1 MFQKPQHIIHMLYHN
16 IYGRTPSLAVEEQ
29 NTFYLTKSV
38 LILFNNVDC
47 WYKKRNVCDHLQ
59 FCNIQKM
66 LQETSDIASGFWP
79 PGVPLGQQIGGGGS
93 GELLLAGHHLQK
105 KERQIKNM
113 SVLVFTS
120 NFAYLGT
127 GLALCTACFLCS
139 ATFTSAH
146 SVSNGHEVRTSP
158 PATPLDICLPALS
171 PWSPPPSL
179 PSPFS
184 SPGNISFERDLNIY
198 MNVWNFIPK
207 YSTRIN
213 SQYPSLITSNF
224 SLSIALLSVHSSG
237 PRTIVTTSLRRIL

>member
-1 MFQKPQHIIHMLYHN
+1 MVQKTQCMRPLAILQYTENVARNFRHSLRILTPWRSSWSTN
-16 IYGRTPSLAVEEQ
+16 RGRWQWWASSGWPPPS
-29 NTFYLTKSV
+29 
-38 LILFNNVDC
+38 
-47 WYKKRNVCDHLQ
+47 KKRKTNKIIWACL
-59 FCNIQKM
+59 
-66 LQETSDIASGFWP
+66 SSP
-79 PGVPLGQQIGGGGS
+79 PTLHTW
-93 GELLLAGHHLQK
+93 ELVSPCALHA
-105 KERQIKNM
+105 
-113 SVLVFTS
+113 F
-120 NFAYLGT
+120 FAQPPSHQHT
-127 GLALCTACFLCS
+127 R
-139 ATFTSAH
+139 
-146 SVSNGHEVRTSP
+146 VSNGHEVRTSP